1 MQPESNPV
9 AWTFHRNTSYSAA
22 VRALAREAPGLA
34 RVSQERGTLA
44 AFALPPSRLSGSS
57 LSAALE
63 NRFSCRLFGAMP
75 VTLAEIAAA
84 LAAGF
89 GMLRPGLR
97 SNDRP
102 VPRPSPSAGGLYPL
116 ESYVLA
122 RRVEGLETGVYHYA
136 GATHALELLPS
147 RVSSMTDLAAVFLN
161 QDFVNTA
168 AAVLVTVAVP
178 DRTLLK
184 YGDRGYRYLLLEAG
198 HCAQNVNLVCA
209 ALGLGC
215 CNIGGF
221 LDRALAALLGVDAEL
236 EFPVYAQAIGRV
248 DPTGGS
254 SLPTV

>member
-22 VRALAREAPGLA
+22 VRSLLPEAPGLA
-34 RVSQERGTLA
+34 RASQEHGTLT
-44 AFALPPSRLSGSS
+44 AFALPPSQLFGGSLSG
-57 LSAALE
+57 AFE
-63 NRFSCRLFGAMP
+63 NRFSCRLFSAMP
-75 VTLAEIAAA
+75 VTLAEIATA

-97 SNDRP
+97 SNDRLA
-102 VPRPSPSAGGLYPL
+102 PRPSPSAGGLYPL
-116 ESYVLA
+116 ESYVLV
-122 RRVEGLETGVYHYA
+122 RRVEGLNAGVYHYA
-136 GATHALELLPS
+136 VAAHALELLPS
-147 RVSSMTDLAAVFLN
+147 PFSSMTDLAAVFLD
-161 QDFVNTA
+161 QAFVNTA
-168 AAVLVTVAVP
+168 AAVFVTVAVP

-209 ALGLGC
+209 ALGLGG

-221 LDRALAALLGVDAEL
+221 LDRSLAALLGVDAEL

-248 DPTGGS
+248 DPTDRS
-254 SLPTV
+254 SLPTI